1 MILTPGTILGERYE
15 IIEKIGAGGMSIVY
29 KAKCNRLQRFVAVKM
44 LREEFVKD
52 EEFVEKFKVEAL
64 SAARLS
70 HPNIVGVYDVGNDHD
85 LHYIVMEYMEGHT
98 LKELIA
104 REGPLE
110 EKMVLEYGIQMLN
123 AIGHAHKKQII
134 HRDIKPQNIL
144 VTQDKVLKVTDFGIA
159 RAVDSSTIVT
169 TGNAIGSVHYFSPEQ
184 AKGKY
189 VNETSDL
196 YSCGIVLFELATKR
210 LPFEADSHVSIAL
223 KHINEEIPHPSTFN
237 PLMSKGLEQII
248 LKATNKK
255 QELRYQSAEEMIKD
269 VKAVMANPN
278 YVVKANIVSEEMGNT
293 VLLTDLETSY
303 IRENDR
309 KENGEHVQMPPKP
322 RKLDVEEV
330 YGEDFEEEE
339 EGEISST
346 YKILVG
352 IGGILATLLLV
363 GILGAVAFFFLPSWT
378 ATDAVIVPKVEG
390 VMLEEAQSLAKDR
403 GLTIKVSSE
412 EASKQ
417 VPGTIIKQLPKADAT
432 IDKNG
437 VIQVVVA
444 TAEVIAKVNVP
455 DVVGMNNADA
465 QRQLEIKDLTSYVDR
480 EYDENVEVG
489 KVISQSPV
497 SNTEVEKGEMIT
509 LVVSKGPKIIKANVP
524 NLLGQT
530 EAEANVSLA
539 NANLGMGRI
548 SEEYSATVEK
558 GRIINQS
565 ISANNSVEEGTK
577 IDIAISKGVEEVI
590 PEEVVPEEIPETL
603 PDESEQPG
611 TEGEGQETE
620 ETEVTTT
627 YTLNLPA
634 GSDKPEYHVLVTFQT
649 DQGVKSLFDEVIKH
663 EDFPMSIQITGS
675 GSGRLITYFDG
686 QQEYEDNYSF

>member
-15 IIEKIGAGGMSIVY
+15 IVEKIGAGGMSIVY

-52 EEFVEKFKVEAL
+52 EVFVEKFKVEAL

-110 EKMVLEYGIQMLN
+110 EKMVLEYGLQMLN

-196 YSCGIVLFELATKR
+196 YSCGIVLFELVTKR

-223 KHINEEIPHPSTFN
+223 KHINEEIPHPSMFN
-237 PLMSKGLEQII
+237 PLISKGLEQII

-255 QELRYQSAEEMIKD
+255 QELRYQSAGEMIKD

-303 IRENDR
+303 IREND
-309 KENGEHVQMPPKP
+309 KNEDGEHVQIPPKP
-322 RKLDVEEV
+322 RKLDVEEI

-339 EGEISST
+339 EGEISSA

-352 IGGILATLLLV
+352 IGGVLATLLLV
-363 GILGAVAFFFLPSWT
+363 GILGAAAFYFLPSWT

-390 VMLEEAQSLAKDR
+390 IMLEEAEALAKDK

-412 EASKQ
+412 EVSEQA
-417 VPGTIIKQLPKADAT
+417 PGTVIRQLPRPDAT
-432 IDKNG
+432 IDKEG

-444 TAEVIAKVNVP
+444 TLEVIDEVEVP
-455 DVVGMNNADA
+455 DVRGMNNADA
-465 QRQLEIKDLTSYVDR
+465 QRQLEIKELTSHVAKR

-489 KVISQSPV
+489 KVISQSPDP
-497 SNTEVEKGEMIT
+497 NTKVEKGEMIT
-509 LVVSKGPKIIKANVP
+509 LVVSKGPKIIMANMP

-530 EAEANVSLA
+530 EADANVSLA
-539 NANLGMGRI
+539 NVKLGMGKI
-548 SEEYSATVEK
+548 SAEYSATVEK
-558 GRIINQS
+558 DRIMRQS
-565 ISANNSVEEGTK
+565 INANNSVEEGTR
-577 IDIAISKGVEEVI
+577 IDIVISKGPEEVV
-590 PEEVVPEEIPETL
+590 PEEVVPEEIPETI
-603 PDESEQPG
+603 PEETQQP
-611 TEGEGQETE
+611 EGEGQETE
-620 ETEVTTT
+620 VTEVTTA

-634 GSDKPEYHVLVTFQT
+634 GSDKEQYHVLVTFQT
-649 DQGVKSLFDEVIKH
+649 DQGVKSLFDGVIKH
-663 EDFPMSIQITGS
+663 EDFPKSIQITGA

-686 QQEYEDNYSF
+686 QQEYEDDYSF

>member
-15 IIEKIGAGGMSIVY
+15 IVEKIGAGGMSIVY

-52 EEFVEKFKVEAL
+52 EVFVEKFKVEAL

-110 EKMVLEYGIQMLN
+110 EKMVLEYGLQMLN

-196 YSCGIVLFELATKR
+196 YSCGIVLFELVTKR

-223 KHINEEIPHPSTFN
+223 KHINEEIPHPSMFN
-237 PLMSKGLEQII
+237 PLISKGLEEII

-255 QELRYQSAEEMIKD
+255 QELRYQSAGEMIKD

-303 IRENDR
+303 IREND
-309 KENGEHVQMPPKP
+309 KNEDGEHVQIPPKP
-322 RKLDVEEV
+322 RKLDVEEI

-339 EGEISST
+339 EGEISSA

-352 IGGILATLLLV
+352 IGGVLATLLLV
-363 GILGAVAFFFLPSWT
+363 GILGAAAFYFLPSWT

-390 VMLEEAQSLAKDR
+390 IMLEEAEALAKDK

-412 EASKQ
+412 EVSEQA
-417 VPGTIIKQLPKADAT
+417 PGTVIRQLPRPDAT
-432 IDKNG
+432 IDKEG

-444 TAEVIAKVNVP
+444 TLEVIDEVEVP
-455 DVVGMNNADA
+455 DVRGMNNADA
-465 QRQLEIKDLTSYVDR
+465 QRQLEIKELTSHVAKR

-489 KVISQSPV
+489 KVISQSPDP
-497 SNTEVEKGEMIT
+497 NTKVEKGEMIT
-509 LVVSKGPKIIKANVP
+509 LVVSKGPKIIMANVP

-530 EAEANVSLA
+530 EADANVSLA
-539 NANLGMGRI
+539 NVKLGMGKI
-548 SEEYSATVEK
+548 SAEYSATVEK
-558 GRIINQS
+558 DRIMRQS
-565 ISANNSVEEGTK
+565 INANNSVEEGTR
-577 IDIAISKGVEEVI
+577 IDIVISKGPEEVV
-590 PEEVVPEEIPETL
+590 PEEVVPEEIPETI
-603 PDESEQPG
+603 PGETQQP
-611 TEGEGQETE
+611 EGEGQETE
-620 ETEVTTT
+620 VTEVTTA

-634 GSDKPEYHVLVTFQT
+634 GSDKEQYHVLVTFQT
-649 DQGVKSLFDEVIKH
+649 DQGVKSLFDGVIKH
-663 EDFPMSIQITGS
+663 EDFPKSIQITGA

-686 QQEYEDNYSF
+686 QQEYEDDYSF